1 MKNIVAEIQALPEA
15 YLKVGEGGIYEMPCV
30 VKTVLGSCVSVS
42 FFSSAHCVGGMF
54 HALLPGT
61 GLSTV
66 GLPSNEKYRF
76 VGPAIEHI
84 CNEMFNKGIRRDQ
97 IETKVFGGASVMQSG
112 FNVGRRN
119 VEEAYSILEKLH
131 LRVVASNVGGEFGRK
146 LLFRT
151 DTGEVF
157 LKRLSNRSVTPNCH
171 SKAG

>member
-1 MKNIVAEIQALPEA
+1 MKNIACELKALPEA
-15 YLKVGEGGIYEMPCV
+15 YLKVGEGGIYESPCV

-42 FFSSAHCVGGMF
+42 FFSHNYSVGGIF

-61 GLSTV
+61 GMALSGV
-66 GLPSNEKYRF
+66 SLAERYRF
-76 VGPAIEHI
+76 VGPAIEYI
-84 CNEMFNKGIRRDQ
+84 CNEMLKRGIRRDQ

-146 LLFRT
+146 LLFRS

-157 LKRLSNRSVTPNCH
+157 LKRLSNRSACNF
-171 SKAG
+171 